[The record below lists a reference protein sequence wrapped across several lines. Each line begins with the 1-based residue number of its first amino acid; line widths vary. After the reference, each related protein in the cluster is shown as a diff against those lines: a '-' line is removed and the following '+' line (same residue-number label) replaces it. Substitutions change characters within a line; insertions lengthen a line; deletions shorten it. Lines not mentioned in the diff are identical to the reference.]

1 MSFIDII
8 IWYLVFIFS
17 TIVHEA
23 SHAFAAFKFGDPTAY
38 NNGQLSLNPLP
49 HLKREPMG
57 TIVIPFI
64 SLFSFG
70 WMIGWAKTPFSLRWA
85 DSNTKK
91 AGLMSVTGP
100 LSNLFLLLFTSLL
113 IHLGISFELFNQHPF
128 DINISS
134 LVLAADEGQLSL
146 LTKIL
151 SIMFSMNL
159 ILFIFNILPVP
170 PLDGSGIPLI
180 FLNNEKG
187 KRYLEAIRKPA
198 YSVIGL
204 FASWILFGFL
214 FSRIFIFA
222 INLLYPGGYYQ

>member
-17 TIVHEA
+17 TVVHEA
-23 SHAFAAFKFGDPTAY
+23 SHAFTAFKFGDPTAY

-70 WMIGWAKTPFSLRWA
+70 WMIGWAKTPYSLRWA

-100 LSNLFLLLFTSLL
+100 LSNLFLLLLTSLL
-113 IHLGISFELFNQHPF
+113 IHLGIDFGLFNPHPF
-128 DINISS
+128 HIKMSS
-134 LVLAADEGQLSL
+134 LVFATNESQLSL
-146 LTKIL
+146 VTKIL

-180 FLNNEKG
+180 FLSNDKG
-187 KRYLEAIRKPA
+187 KRYLEIIRKPP
-198 YSVIGL
+198 YTFIGL
-204 FASWILFGFL
+204 FAAWLLFGFV
-214 FSRIFIFA
+214 FSQIFIFT
-222 INLLYPGGYYQ
+222 INLLYPGGNYQ